1 MVTPLTILVTIL
13 LTTALSALA
22 YYKGVLTWDGSVAA
36 FAVGLLIG
44 IFGDILWL
52 FLLLLFLLTS
62 FVATRYKFEV
72 KKSLGAQEGIQGE
85 RRWGNVLANGLVPTL
100 IAVLSIGLDIIPK
113 QVAGLLFVSSIAVA
127 ASDTLASELGVLSPR
142 TYRITNLERVSPGT
156 NGGVS
161 YLGQGAA
168 LLAAL
173 YTALMAWIF
182 LTLIPLGLDQP
193 PTFPVEPLI
202 LAIPIIVGFLG
213 CQVDS
218 VAGATLEERG
228 LLSKKAV
235 NLIATSSGAIMALA
249 LYLWFF
255 APT

>member
-1 MVTPLTILVTIL
+1 MVAPEIVLVTVL

-22 YYKGVLTWDGSVAA
+22 YYRGVLTWDGSVAA

-44 IFGDILWL
+44 VFGDILWL

-72 KKSLGAQEGIQGE
+72 KKGLGAQEGVRGE
-85 RRWGNVLANGLVPTL
+85 RRWGNVLANGLVPTA
-100 IAVLSIGLDIIPK
+100 IAVLSAAGLIPK
-113 QVAGLLFVSSIAVA
+113 ELAGLLFVSSIAVA

-142 TYRITNLERVSPGT
+142 TYRITTLERVPPGT

-168 LLAAL
+168 LLAAF

-182 LTLIPLGLDQP
+182 LTLIPLGLNQD
-193 PTFPVEPLI
+193 PTFPIAPAV
-202 LAIPIIVGFLG
+202 LAIPISVGFLG

-228 LLSKKAV
+228 LVSKKTV
-235 NLIATSSGAIMALA
+235 NLIATSFGAVLALA

-255 APT
+255 VPA

>member
-1 MVTPLTILVTIL
+1 MVTLEVVLVTTL

-22 YYKGVLTWDGSVAA
+22 YYRGVLTWDGSLAA
-36 FAVGLLIG
+36 FAVGFTIG

-62 FVATRYKFEV
+62 FVATRYRFEV
-72 KKSLGAQEGIQGE
+72 KKSLGAQEGVRGE

-100 IAVLSIGLDIIPK
+100 IAVLSISELIPK
-113 QVAGLLFVSSIAVA
+113 DLAGLLFVSSIAVA
-127 ASDTLASELGVLSPR
+127 ASDTLASELGVLSPK
-142 TYRITNLERVSPGT
+142 TYRITTLERVPPGT

-182 LTLIPLGLDQP
+182 LTIIPLALGMP
-193 PTFPVEPLI
+193 PTFPIQPAVLV
-202 LAIPIIVGFLG
+202 IPIVVGFLG

-218 VAGATLEERG
+218 VAGATLEDRG
-228 LLSKKAV
+228 LVSKKTV
-235 NLIATSSGAIMALA
+235 NLMATSFGAVFALA
-249 LYLWFF
+249 LYLWFLSGL
-255 APT
+255 